1 MGKNKK
7 NKNLNQFI
15 MDDEFVQTTNQTDTN
30 TEPFET
36 IPNKKKNPFQQLQ
49 NIESEND
56 DEYCDGVHSIK
67 STKTID
73 KNTDTNTEPFET
85 IPNKKKNINQQLQN
99 TESVSDDEYC
109 DCAQAKSTKTKNTD
123 KKDDDFYFSRAYHSD
138 DYENDYENAISLY
151 KSSIELDSEYYKSV
165 ASYNLALIYDEK
177 YKDFEN
183 AEKYYKLSCDKEYKN
198 AFVNLG
204 LLYFNQEK
212 YSDAISYLKKSVDFG
227 NTDIYYE
234 YSFCLEKV
242 GQKDE
247 AFKYL
252 KYHLILKNASIK
264 EKKLWKSISKKVE

>member
-1 MGKNKK
+1 M
-7 NKNLNQFI
+7 LFR
-15 MDDEFVQTTNQTDTN
+15 
-30 TEPFET
+30 
-36 IPNKKKNPFQQLQ
+36 
-49 NIESEND
+49 S
-56 DEYCDGVHSIK
+56 
-67 STKTID
+67 
-73 KNTDTNTEPFET
+73 
-85 IPNKKKNINQQLQN
+85 
-99 TESVSDDEYC
+99 
-109 DCAQAKSTKTKNTD
+109 
-123 KKDDDFYFSRAYHSD
+123 
-138 DYENDYENAISLY
+138 
-151 KSSIELDSEYYKSV
+151 
-165 ASYNLALIYDEK
+165 
-177 YKDFEN
+177 
-183 AEKYYKLSCDKEYKN
+183 EYKN